1 MPMQTSRAIIFEE
14 FNSAADDLFT
24 ILSTTPK
31 DNELYMKLKEL
42 EVHSFDEFLEK
53 FEPQVYEV
61 CQSDGNGEP
70 RISYITDQGQGY
82 AGNKLSLS
90 KHAYYRMLE
99 KLYETKGESGKANI
113 QFKDIE
119 ADIKKMLMPENEVE
133 EAEDLRKK
141 LQYTY
146 SLYCNAKN
154 NNENAS
160 VYKKQYNDCRRE
172 IAQTYKKRTFAM
184 LPLAI
189 GNFKKQLEMMGV
201 SSKSNGQ
208 DGNAGLL
215 GEPGALAFDKEGNVK
230 VEALPAASTRQTP
243 PAVSEGSAGN
253 AIQVIGSNQMV
264 VAGDAGTA
272 KQDFQALATDEV
284 ARLTRLQTI
293 LGNDYDKYAEGG
305 HNEFIKS
312 LVVSTFANSGSV
324 SNLPAMSMEER
335 AWKIRDYEEKISKM
349 EAVYRGG
356 IQSFINQLTNM
367 AEKIMG
373 VKAFFDHAT
382 ADGGRQG
389 ALPQGQGV
397 LIANCTITKLLKK
410 KDIFAK
416 YIEKLGAL
424 SNKDRYWFAVVPN
437 VDGVQLA
444 DAIANDNYDYD
455 DDADDDDI
463 NFDDTDKADE
473 KNENPNGY
481 VSIADLKVF
490 LKIMDNVKIMTI
502 FGIRGED
509 GNTFEN
515 LDADKISKY
524 INEFA
529 SARYA
534 HAVYAYPNFTLMQ
547 EDERVELSKDNK
559 SVTVK
564 LPEFLIDAAYVA
576 GGLLVGSQQQ
586 RYLEQHGFKGKLE
599 RDNECV
605 RVDFENFEV
614 RKNLHTMM
622 NRESVYSWGN
632 KLNSEIGENK
642 FGFVFCCDDIVENG
656 VSWKNAYVLFARTLA
671 VKGDNM
677 YKPIYQT
684 LTENYLVQQLY
695 LSKKNKRSDVRKAL
709 KDFNTKCKAKYSMEA
724 SKNHVNLILQE
735 GEEVC
740 LTDDD
745 KIKFNFGNDEATID
759 DFVIERQ

>member
-1 MPMQTSRAIIFEE
+1 MPMQTSRTIIFEE
-14 FNSAADDLFT
+14 FYPDSPCGDLYT
-24 ILSTTPK
+24 ILSNEPK
-31 DNELYMKLKEL
+31 DNDLYTQLKEL
-42 EVHSFDEFLEK
+42 EVHSFEEFLDK
-53 FEPQVYEV
+53 FEPKIYEL
-61 CQSDGNGEP
+61 CQYDNDGKIH
-70 RISYITDQGQGY
+70 ISYTDDPRQGKGM
-82 AGNKLSLS
+82 AELVIS

-99 KLYETKGESGKANI
+99 KLYETKGDSGKANI
-113 QFKDIE
+113 QFKEIE
-119 ADIKKMLMPENEVE
+119 DVIKRTLMPEKEIE
-133 EAEDLRKK
+133 EAEDLRKR
-141 LQYTY
+141 LQYNY
-146 SLYCNAKN
+146 SLYCTAKS
-154 NNENAS
+154 NNENTS
-160 VYKKQYNDCRRE
+160 VYKKSYNACRRE
-172 IAQTYKKRTFAM
+172 IAETYKQRTFSM
-184 LPLAI
+184 LPLAM
-189 GNFKKQLEMMGV
+189 GNYRNQLERLGAGY
-201 SSKSNGQ
+201 KQ
-208 DGNAGLL
+208 KGNNDAGLI
-215 GEPGALAFDKEGNVK
+215 GDAGSLAIDKEGQVK
-230 VEALPAASTRQTP
+230 VEQLPDVSAREKVIAAPAESNERALQ
-243 PAVSEGSAGN
+243 VS
-253 AIQVIGSNQMV
+253 GSNQI
-264 VAGDAGTA
+264 VAVCDSDAA
-272 KQDFQALATDEV
+272 KQDDES
-284 ARLTRLQTI
+284 ARLTQLQSV
-293 LGNDYDKYAEGG
+293 LENDYDKYAKE
-305 HNEFIKS
+305 NKNDFIKD
-312 LVVSTFANSGSV
+312 LVVSTFTSSGS
-324 SNLPAMSMEER
+324 SANLPAMTAEER
-335 AWKIRDYEEKISKM
+335 VLAIKSCEEKLSKM
-349 EAVYRGG
+349 EQVYRDG
-356 IQSFINQLTNM
+356 IQAFVDHLTSM

-373 VKAFFDHAT
+373 IKVFFDHAT
-382 ADGGRQG
+382 VDGGRTG
-389 ALPQGQGV
+389 TLPADQGV

-437 VDGVQLA
+437 VDGIRAAAPLV
-444 DAIANDNYDYD
+444 D
-455 DDADDDDI
+455 DTDEEDDDI
-463 NFDDTDKADE
+463 FADMEEKTEIPDD
-473 KNENPNGY
+473 Y

-490 LKIMDNVKIMTI
+490 LKIMDNVKIMTV

-515 LDADKISKY
+515 LTGQKVANMID
-524 INEFA
+524 EFA

-547 EDERVELSKDNK
+547 EDEKVELSKDNK

-586 RYLEQHGFKGKLE
+586 RYLEKHGFKGKIE
-599 RDNECV
+599 RDNACV

-622 NRESVYSWGN
+622 NRESVYSWSNDLNN
-632 KLNSEIGENK
+632 KIGENK

-656 VSWKNAYVLFARTLA
+656 VSWKNAYVLFARTMA

-709 KDFNTKCKAKYSMEA
+709 KDFNTQCKAKYSMEA

>member
-1 MPMQTSRAIIFEE
+1 MPMQTSRTIIFEE

-24 ILSTTPK
+24 ILSTNPK

-61 CQSDGNGEP
+61 CQYDGNGEP

-160 VYKKQYNDCRRE
+160 MYKKQYNDCRRE

-189 GNFKKQLEMMGV
+189 GSFKKKLEMMGV
-201 SSKSNGQ
+201 SSKPNGQ
-208 DGNAGLL
+208 GDNAGLL

-230 VEALPAASTRQTP
+230 VEALPATSTQPTR
-243 PAVSEGSAGN
+243 PAVSEGSTEN
-253 AIQVIGSNQMV
+253 AIQISGSNQMV
-264 VAGDAGTA
+264 VAGDASVA
-272 KQDFQALATDEV
+272 KQDFQALATDEA
-284 ARLTRLQTI
+284 ARLTRLQTV
-293 LGNDYDKYAEGG
+293 LGNDYDKYAEGDR
-305 HNEFIKS
+305 NEFIKN
-312 LVVSTFANSGSV
+312 LVVSTFSTSGSAT
-324 SNLPAMSMEER
+324 NLPAMSMEER
-335 AWKIRDYEEKISKM
+335 ALEIRSCQEKISQM
-349 EAVYRGG
+349 EDVYRDG

-389 ALPQGQGV
+389 ALPKDQGV

-410 KDIFAK
+410 KDTFAK

-424 SNKDRYWFAVVPN
+424 SNKERYWFSVVPN

-444 DAIANDNYDYD
+444 NVTANDSYD
-455 DDADDDDI
+455 DDGDEEDDDLFADM
-463 NFDDTDKADE
+463 KSADE
-473 KNENPNGY
+473 ASEHPNDY
-481 VSIADLKVF
+481 VSVADLKVF
-490 LKIMDNVKIMTI
+490 LKIMDNVKIMTV

-515 LDADKISKY
+515 LDADKINKY

-529 SARYA
+529 SAGYA

-547 EDERVELSKDNK
+547 EDEKVELSKDDK

-599 RDNECV
+599 RDNACV

-622 NRESVYSWGN
+622 NRESVYAWSN
-632 KLNSEIGENK
+632 DLSSEIGESK

-671 VKGDNM
+671 LKGDNM

-709 KDFNTKCKAKYSMEA
+709 KDFNTQCKAKYSMEA